1 MTLEWLLTRGA
12 RYRTNSMARAYVY
25 ILTNRNHTTLY
36 VGVTSQLVKRVVKHR
51 NKYYPKSF
59 SARYNV
65 NILVYY
71 ECFDTMAEAIAREK
85 QLKAGSRK
93 KKIDLINKF
102 NPEWQDLL
110 ETLAHREESDRM

>member
-1 MTLEWLLTRGA
+1 
-12 RYRTNSMARAYVY
+12 MARAYVY

-71 ECFDTMAEAIAREK
+71 ECFDTKWRRPLQGKNNSKQDREK
-85 QLKAGSRK
+85 RK
-93 KKIDLINKF
+93 
-102 NPEWQDLL
+102 
-110 ETLAHREESDRM
+110 